1 MSFTSLLP
9 APKHSQS
16 VPEDNFNAEQKNK
29 ELAVRA
35 LTHQKDEQDIERSV
49 FDSAITN
56 NLKFQDF
63 VPIRQKDFGLQIPL
77 PSQNEI
83 DETYRRTK
91 GIFEQILLKNT
102 QPEAATIRNNQRAL
116 ENTQEIL
123 VHSTGGKSNRK
134 LKVIEHAK
142 DPLQPNAH
150 RAKKVVAPPVDEP
163 MTPIFHKTD
172 SVETAKKVSKEEKDM
187 WKIPPAISS
196 WKNPNGYTIGIDKRL
211 AMDGRYNKDK
221 MQAHEINDGF
231 SQLSAALEMAD
242 RKARQ
247 ELKLKA
253 EAKKQ
258 IAEDENRE
266 KGEKLRILAQK
277 AREERSRQRN
287 KRSHRA
293 IDDGYN
299 NEATHR
305 EAIRKSR
312 REELERDIRKSK
324 MSTADRLRELA
335 YSQGREVSE
344 KVVLGAAKST
354 NSSGAHYDSR
364 LFTKGANTQAKRG
377 EGQVYDNP
385 LFSQLGSSYRANL
398 NKLDKDVEDEASMS
412 AGQTKPI
419 EFTAATDNND
429 ADKEKEEHKEYGL
442 SKKDDL

>member
-9 APKHSQS
+9 APKHSRN
-16 VPEDNFNAEQKNK
+16 VPRNNLNKEQKSK
-29 ELAVRA
+29 ELAVQA
-35 LTHQKDEQDIERSV
+35 LTHQGEEKDIERSV
-49 FDSAITN
+49 FDSTIASDLT
-56 NLKFQDF
+56 FQDF
-63 VPIRQKDFGLQIPL
+63 VPIRQKNFNLQIPL

-83 DETYRRTK
+83 DKTYQRTK
-91 GIFEQILLKNT
+91 EIFERILLKNT
-102 QPEAATIRNNQRAL
+102 QPEVATIKNNQQAL

-123 VHSTGGKSNRK
+123 VHGSGGNFNRK
-134 LKVIEHAK
+134 LKVVEHAR

-163 MTPIFHKTD
+163 ITPIFHKTD
-172 SVETAKKVSKEEKDM
+172 SVESSKKVSKEEKDM

-211 AMDGRYNKDK
+211 TMDGRYNKDQ

-231 SQLSAALEMAD
+231 LQLSAALEKAD

-258 IAEDENRE
+258 IAEYENRE
-266 KGEKLRILAQK
+266 KEEKLRILAQK

-287 KRSHRA
+287 KRSHRT
-293 IDDGYN
+293 IENGYSDEAASR
-299 NEATHR
+299 EAT
-305 EAIRKSR
+305 RKAR
-312 REELERDIRKSK
+312 REELERDMRKSK

-354 NSSGAHYDSR
+354 NSFGTHYDSR
-364 LFTKGANTQAKRG
+364 LFTKGANTQVKRG
-377 EGQVYDNP
+377 EEQVYDSP

-398 NKLDKDVEDEASMS
+398 NKLDKDVEDETSLS

-419 EFTAATDNND
+419 EFTAASEQDD
-429 ADKEKEEHKEYGL
+429 SDKEKEEHKEYGL
-442 SKKDDL
+442 SKNKDL